1 MRLLWT
7 LGAGTAAL
15 MLAFAM
21 INPVLAV
28 LLQRQGHGPA
38 FIGAFAMLPFL
49 LVGLLMPF
57 MPRVLA
63 RIGPVAGYRAGAVLE
78 LAAMAAFAG
87 STELGVWIAA
97 SVVSGIGAAVQWNA
111 AEALLTRHAPAA
123 VRGRVMGLYQT
134 GLGASLALGP
144 FLPALLGLSAS
155 GALWLATAFTAL
167 CLALALVARA
177 PADAE
182 GPHGAGD
189 RAHGPRLLAWLAV
202 LAFAG
207 GVFEAG
213 LSSIGAA
220 HAASLGMALGQAAS
234 VAGAIGIG
242 SFLVQ
247 YPAGWAGDHVAP
259 RRLFTGAAV
268 VLLGASALFSLAG
281 QAPWLLWAC
290 GFAWGAVG
298 GALYTLSMVQV
309 AHAFAGQG
317 TAAATAAIITGYT
330 WGGTLGPLASG
341 VALESAGVRGMATW
355 LALLALAAWAAARR
369 LPGTVQ
375 ATGRA

>member
-1 MRLLWT
+1 MRLLWL
-7 LGAGTAAL
+7 LGAGTASL

-49 LVGLLMPF
+49 LVGLLMPI

-63 RIGPVAGYRAGAVLE
+63 RTGHVAGYRAGAALE
-78 LAAMAAFAG
+78 LVAMVGFAAA
-87 STELGVWIAA
+87 SEVSVWVAA
-97 SVVSGIGAAVQWNA
+97 SVVSGVGAAMQWNA

-134 GLGASLALGP
+134 GLGAALALGP
-144 FLPALLGLSAS
+144 FLPALLGLSA
-155 GALWLATAFTAL
+155 GQALWLGAGFTAT
-167 CLALALVARA
+167 CLALALAARTPAEPVA
-177 PADAE
+177 PAGSAE
-182 GPHGAGD
+182 QAPA
-189 RAHGPRLLAWLAV
+189 PRLLPWLAA

-213 LSSIGAA
+213 LSAIGAA

-281 QAPWLLWAC
+281 QVPWLLWAC

-309 AHAFAGQG
+309 AHAFAGHG
-317 TAAATAAIITGYT
+317 TAAATAAIIAGYT

-341 VALESAGVRGMATW
+341 VALEAAGVRGMATLLAV
-355 LALLALAAWAAARR
+355 LALLAWAAARR
-369 LPGTVQ
+369 LP
-375 ATGRA
+375 ATPLARA